1 MKYRIALRVFA
12 IAATLLAGS
21 VSAHHSFGMFD
32 TGKRMTIDGVV
43 KEFRMIN
50 PHSFLVVM
58 VKGTDGKEAE
68 WWIESHSLLVLKR
81 QGWTRQSVNAGDQ
94 VHLIINPLRT
104 AQPGGYML
112 EATVNGQLV
121 GQPAPAVVPSE
132 PSP

>member
-1 MKYRIALRVFA
+1 MKYRIALRVFT

-32 TGKRMTIDGVV
+32 TGRRMTIDGVV